1 MPLAS
6 GWAKP
11 RCVSLEEEY
20 ILWKE
25 KSGLMTGE
33 DSWIIIKE
41 DPGDPLKK
49 KLLMAIEELEKE
61 LAGAWWL
68 CKLEDKA
75 SLTIGELLAEIAE
88 ASQKIDANL
97 KRIRERRDEPV
108 KPSTSH
114 SERN

>member
-1 MPLAS
+1 
-6 GWAKP
+6 
-11 RCVSLEEEY
+11 
-20 ILWKE
+20 
-25 KSGLMTGE
+25 
-33 DSWIIIKE
+33 
-41 DPGDPLKK
+41 
-49 KLLMAIEELEKE
+49 
-61 LAGAWWL
+61 
-68 CKLEDKA
+68 LEDKA

>member
-1 MPLAS
+1 MKYWLARQDVEGTKAEGVDCFTAEKNTYSLCIERHGKQLSMPLAS

-61 LAGAWWL
+61 LAGA
-68 CKLEDKA
+68 
-75 SLTIGELLAEIAE
+75 
-88 ASQKIDANL
+88 
-97 KRIRERRDEPV
+97 
-108 KPSTSH
+108 
-114 SERN
+114 